1 MKKLLLSL
9 AAASVMLV
17 SCSKEEPIAPT
28 KTSEASK
35 AVIKGVAMAQ
45 LAIKSDA
52 NGDDFY
58 ENAPEGT
65 VIVAVVT
72 HTLANGSQSQ
82 AFRYETKVTA
92 GNYKF
97 EIPSVNAG
105 TTIQIVPSQFFA
117 DQSQPEGVSPS
128 TYKKNFEAEVEE
140 FEVIGGVNVEHDIY
154 YEETSTVG
162 LGG

>member
-17 SCSKEEPIAPT
+17 SCSKEEAVAPT
-28 KTSEASK
+28 KTSEAPK
-35 AVIKGVAMAQ
+35 AVIKGTAMAQ
-45 LAIKSDA
+45 LAIKADA

-58 ENAPEGT
+58 ENAPDGT
-65 VIVAVVT
+65 VIVAIVT
-72 HTLANGSQSQ
+72 HTLDNGTQSK
-82 AFRYETKVTA
+82 AFRYEAKVA
-92 GNYKF
+92 SGNYKF
-97 EIPSVNAG
+97 EIPCVNAG
-105 TTIQIVPSQFFA
+105 TNVQIVPSHFFA

-128 TYKKNFEAEVEE
+128 SYKKNFEAEVEE
-140 FEVIGGVNVEHDIY
+140 FEVVGGVNVEHDIY